1 MDNTIA
7 TTPTIFHPVSE
18 GDLLRCWSAVDAA
31 DDYAQGA
38 NDRRES
44 YVIPAL
50 REAYKV
56 LHHAVTYA
64 QQPGAFD
71 PVLVK
76 PLPTPFFDAAEAP
89 SPELARLEV
98 LRLANEMWGTL
109 AVLHTGPQT
118 YENLVRLHRLTSS
131 LLSVLVLSVL
141 MDRY

>member
-7 TTPTIFHPVSE
+7 TTPTIFLPVSE
-18 GDLLRCWSAVDAA
+18 EDLLRCWSAVDAA
-31 DDYAQGA
+31 DDYAQ
-38 NDRRES
+38 
-44 YVIPAL
+44 
-50 REAYKV
+50 
-56 LHHAVTYA
+56 
-64 QQPGAFD
+64 QPGAFD
-71 PVLVK
+71 PVLVE
-76 PLPTPFFDAAEAP
+76 PLPKPFFDAAEAP
-89 SPELARLEV
+89 SPELARLDV